1 MDAVEG
7 AKTGG
12 TWWVAID
19 GRKQGPMTEADVE
32 ALIRSGRMTTSALV
46 WCEGMAQW
54 QAAGTV
60 TRFALAMGVPPA
72 TMPSGGGDGSLSTVI
87 PYRNAPAL
95 TGYYVSIVALI
106 PVLGL
111 LAGPA
116 AIVLGAL
123 GLRARRRNPSV
134 KGAVHAW
141 IAIVLGTIVTLV
153 HLVVI
158 AAAVVSAMR

>member
-1 MDAVEG
+1 
-7 AKTGG
+7 
-12 TWWVAID
+12 VAID

-32 ALIRSGRMTTSALV
+32 ALIRSGRMTTAALV

-54 QAAGTV
+54 QAAGTIP
-60 TRFALAMGVPPA
+60 RFATALGVSPA
-72 TMPSGGGDGSLSTVI
+72 TMAAGGGDGSLSTVI

-106 PVLGL
+106 PMVGL

-116 AIVLGAL
+116 AIVLGVL

-134 KGAVHAW
+134 KGAAHAW
-141 IAIVLGTIVTLV
+141 VAIVLGTIVTLL
-153 HLVVI
+153 HFAAI
-158 AAAVVSAMR
+158 AVALVSAMR